1 MDVAGWMQRQE
12 MTELTPGIFNVELT
26 FNNPEYTRLTNPVYM
41 NLVVAEE
48 VEE

>member
-1 MDVAGWMQRQE
+1 MTGWMRQQE
-12 MTELTPGIFNVELT
+12 MTELAPGIYHVELT

-48 VEE
+48 E